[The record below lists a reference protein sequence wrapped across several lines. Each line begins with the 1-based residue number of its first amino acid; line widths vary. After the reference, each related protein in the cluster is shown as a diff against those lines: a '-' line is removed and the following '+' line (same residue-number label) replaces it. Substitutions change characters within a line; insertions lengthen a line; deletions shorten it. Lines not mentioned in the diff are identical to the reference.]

1 MTADSCALWLS
12 TCSYRMTDGYPAGC
26 AAYDHWRKYG
36 LRTRVTDLPGLTCEI
51 MYGPV
56 PGRNGARLMTRS
68 GVAGRSGGDEDQCEL
83 VEEVGVRLD

>member
-1 MTADSCALWLS
+1 MTADSCALWLP

-36 LRTRVTDLPGLTCEI
+36 LRTRVTDFFGLTCEI

-68 GVAGRSGGDEDQCEL
+68 GVPGGAGATKVNASL
-83 VEEVGVRLD
+83 